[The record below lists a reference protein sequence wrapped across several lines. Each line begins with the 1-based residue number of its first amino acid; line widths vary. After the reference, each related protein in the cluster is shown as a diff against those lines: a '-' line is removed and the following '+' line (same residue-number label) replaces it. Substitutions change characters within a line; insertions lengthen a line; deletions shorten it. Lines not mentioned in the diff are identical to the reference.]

1 MSEQLKYIVQELN
14 KPPFNKS
21 YNLISFDGLDQIQ
34 LLQALNDVCSEI
46 ESKVSQLNWV
56 IDSLVNSFWCF
67 DVYSKPG
74 HKILS
79 KFPVQGQVAIF
90 IFKTRTKYF
99 AA

>member
-56 IDSLVNSFWCF
+56 TDSFLNSFWCF
-67 DVYSKPG
+67 DVYSIQGCDSNIWNK
-74 HKILS
+74 S
-79 KFPVQGQVAIF
+79 KCSDLVG
-90 IFKTRTKYF
+90 
-99 AA
+99 